1 MRTLVLFCALF
12 IFSGAAVQA
21 QENLW
26 KTLSKITYEKKFD
39 DLLGFKVDVPVFGD
53 ETKALEG
60 EIVEV
65 SGYIVPV
72 EGYKSH
78 TEFVFSAYPYNMC
91 FFCGGAGPETV
102 MEVTSKEPVK
112 YSTERIKLRGKLLL
126 NSDDINRLMYVLV
139 DAELVKGGMD
149 SSGK

>member
-1 MRTLVLFCALF
+1 MRATLLFFALILF
-12 IFSGAAVQA
+12 AGSSVQA
-21 QENLW
+21 QDTNLW

-39 DLLGFKVDVPVFGD
+39 ELLGFKVDVPVFGKD
-53 ETKALEG
+53 IKELEG
-60 EIVEV
+60 EFVEV

-112 YSTERIKLRGKLLL
+112 YSTERVKLRGKLLL
-126 NSDDINRLMYVLV
+126 NSDDINRLMYVLI
-139 DAELVKGGMD
+139 DAELIKD
-149 SSGK
+149 EDNGK

>member
-1 MRTLVLFCALF
+1 MRVTLLLFALF
-12 IFSGAAVQA
+12 LFAGSTATA
-21 QENLW
+21 QDTNLW

-39 DLLGFKVDVPVFGD
+39 ELLGFKVDVPVFGND
-53 ETKALEG
+53 IKALEG
-60 EIVEV
+60 EMVEV

-102 MEVTSKEPVK
+102 MEVTSTEPVK
-112 YSTERIKLRGKLLL
+112 YSTERVKLKGKLLL
-126 NSDDINRLMYVLV
+126 NSDDINRLMYVLI
-139 DAELVKGGMD
+139 DATLVKDGTD
-149 SSGK
+149 GK